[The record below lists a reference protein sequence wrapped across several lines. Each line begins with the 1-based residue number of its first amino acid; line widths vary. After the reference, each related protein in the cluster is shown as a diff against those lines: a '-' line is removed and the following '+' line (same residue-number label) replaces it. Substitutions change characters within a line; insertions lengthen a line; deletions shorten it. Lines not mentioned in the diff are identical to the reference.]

1 MFASI
6 ANKAVAVYFT
16 FFGVMMMVSGALH
29 TAAEDTERIAIQSV
43 FPSVHRYIYF
53 PVLKN

>member
-16 FFGVMMMVSGALH
+16 FFGVMMMVSDVLH

-53 PVLKN
+53 PALKN